1 MGVIGSTI
9 RSAQA
14 QSGRRAALRESFER
28 VQAAQE
34 ARDQAIQDRDR
45 QRAGMAYEAHASILG
60 DAEKL
65 FGMPED
71 QILELRAGEQVAR
84 TKLNELG
91 VDVPQTPDPM
101 PGAAA
106 AYLDKLRIDP
116 RYTGLGDNELDHAR
130 LMYNAFKVK
139 TGIHGNRLIEAY
151 RRDQLDRGGA
161 ADMAGQAGPGGG
173 PSPEPSAAQGEGSLS
188 IRPSGSAEGA
198 AAAASANPRESPGP
212 YSRPAGMEQ
221 TAMAKEPTPVE
232 GRSVL
237 AQGLGSEAEV
247 AGVAAQQTALQSE
260 EDRIALGMFVGTY
273 QGAGSKIDRAQMLG
287 ERASALAALML
298 RAEKVPGSVPADVID
313 AELRSLEQLGG
324 HEGITPAYILGL
336 KAKIEMASEP
346 TFAQKARAAD
356 VEFDNLMKSR
366 SILAGGID
374 RVFRG
379 HEGTDNEKLEWTRRA
394 RERMHAMDVELKI
407 ADAGELPWR
416 YGVSPEI
423 TEEQWQRLEIAAG
436 NVGISRERLDISRL
450 SYDLAVRREDYVESK
465 PTGEAK
471 PDKYGRTDV
480 AAKFQ
485 LSPNEVEQYGRFKFS
500 SEVMLNHPEDI
511 RTLMG
516 DANEAEALRGDPNT
530 SDWEWDTENKPKAVE
545 QFKKRIQ
552 ELNKEWGS
560 GGGAATVSEAGS
572 AGKLAPTV
580 TVGGKTYKKKQC
592 YRILRDRHG
601 GKDLRDFPEVW
612 NRKKDGKAVGGA
624 PPAASIKPGDILYL
638 TPDHWQEVLA
648 DGKHVYEMETVGE
661 NVRVRTDRTWMPG
674 GGRIQNVYRT
684 GGSGSAKTP
693 SKAGFKKGGLAE
705 SEIDALIEKGM
716 NRKQIWDT
724 LTAQGRRFDSKATV
738 AYLNKRGVPEWKP

>member
-1 MGVIGSTI
+1 MGVIGSTT

-28 VQAAQE
+28 VQAAKE
-34 ARDQAIQDRDR
+34 ARDQAIQDRER

-65 FGMPED
+65 LGIPED
-71 QILELRAGEQVAR
+71 QVVQLRGGFEAAR
-84 TKLNELG
+84 TQLNDLG
-91 VDVPQTPDPM
+91 VAVPGWVDPR

-106 AYLDKLRIDP
+106 ADFWKMQIDP
-116 RYTGLGDNELDHAR
+116 
-130 LMYNAFKVK
+130 
-139 TGIHGNRLIEAY
+139 AY
-151 RRDQLDRGGA
+151 RGMDALVVYDLWTSKWREHSHAVEEHYLADTGFPQMPAATTGEMPQENRPPVTPPAQVGDTERMAMGQGPVRATRPVPVEGQSGLAQPLGPEADQA
-161 ADMAGQAGPGGG
+161 
-173 PSPEPSAAQGEGSLS
+173 
-188 IRPSGSAEGA
+188 RPV
-198 AAAASANPRESPGP
+198 
-212 YSRPAGMEQ
+212 
-221 TAMAKEPTPVE
+221 PVE
-232 GRSVL
+232 GRSAL
-237 AQGLGSEAEV
+237 AQPLGAEADV
-247 AGVAAQQTALQSE
+247 AGAAILVSEKRRRAEAMFGHTRDEPETAAAREHLLAQKMSSLVALRIDSE
-260 EDRIALGMFVGTY
+260 EHP
-273 QGAGSKIDRAQMLG
+273 
-287 ERASALAALML
+287 ERAKPEAIE
-298 RAEKVPGSVPADVID
+298 R
-313 AELRSLEQLGG
+313 LRSQTVG
-324 HEGITPAYILGL
+324 HEGVTDEIIDGMVAAARQKG
-336 KAKIEMASEP
+336 EP

-394 RERMHAMDVELKI
+394 RERMHAMDVKLKI

-423 TEEQWQRLEIAAG
+423 TEEQWKRLEIAAR

-450 SYDLAVRREDYVESK
+450 SYDLAVRREEYVESK

-580 TVGGKTYKKKQC
+580 TVGGKAYKKKQC

-693 SKAGFKKGGLAE
+693 SKAGFKKGGSAE
-705 SEIDALIEKGM
+705 SAIDALIKQGK
-716 NRKQIWDT
+716 NRRQIWDT
-724 LTAQGRRFDSKATV
+724 LTAQGWKLDSKATV
-738 AYLNKRGVPEWKP
+738 AHLNKRGVPEWKP